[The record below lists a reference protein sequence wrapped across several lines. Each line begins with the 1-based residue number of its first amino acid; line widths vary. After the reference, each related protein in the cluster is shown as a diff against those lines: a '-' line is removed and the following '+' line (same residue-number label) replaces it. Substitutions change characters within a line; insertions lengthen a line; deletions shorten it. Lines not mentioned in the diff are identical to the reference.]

1 MYMSNSRVAFVD
13 SPQSPYSATSPFGP
27 TPMPSMPS
35 MPSSSGTVPSYSGMP
50 TPTPPLPTASPQEE
64 YEMSS
69 GLSQRRPTDPSS
81 QV

>member
-13 SPQSPYSATSPFGP
+13 SLQSPYSATSPFGP
-27 TPMPSMPS
+27 TPMPS

-50 TPTPPLPTASPQEE
+50 TPTPPMPTASPQEE

-69 GLSQRRPTDPSS
+69 VLSQRRPTDPSS

>member
-1 MYMSNSRVAFVD
+1 MYMNNSRVAFVD

-27 TPMPSMPS
+27 TPMPS
-35 MPSSSGTVPSYSGMP
+35 SSGTVPSYSGMP
-50 TPTPPLPTASPQEE
+50 TPTPPMPTASPQEE